1 MTKNEKKWSQKS
13 SQKSSPKWSQLRSQ
27 NTTHIVDL
35 PKGHVVRVLFS
46 GLKQGYYCEVWVPS
60 ERLGAPLKAS
70 GPLHRR
76 LGNTQRCAPEAALA
90 AAMAA
95 QQDAERLYR
104 LLLILERAAE
114 EEDKE

>member
-1 MTKNEKKWSQKS
+1 MKKMTKNEKKWSQKS
-13 SQKSSPKWSQLRSQ
+13 SQKWSQLSSQ
-27 NTTHIVDL
+27 NITHIVDL

-46 GLKQGYYCEVWVPS
+46 GLKQGYHCEVWVSS

-76 LGNTQRCAPEAALA
+76 LGNTQRCAPEAALE

-95 QQDAERLYR
+95 QHDAERLYR